1 MASPQTLK
9 KHDYR
14 QLSSGKDAAAHF
26 PARLTEKI
34 NKSNIRGVR
43 CIAIAACLTL

>member
-9 KHDYR
+9 KHDYH
-14 QLSSGKDAAAHF
+14 QLSSGKDAAAPF

-34 NKSNIRGVR
+34 NKSNIRRVR
-43 CIAIAACLTL
+43 CIAIAECSAL